1 MNSFYEKSNYNENI
15 QVGDLISLKDDNTV
29 IRSYQNYNKR
39 PDTRIIGVCVD
50 VIDNQIEVQQ
60 EGIVT
65 INIVGLSSI
74 GSLVTASEIPG
85 KARVLK
91 YEQEQRMFNIR
102 SIGKI
107 INLYNDLSKVDILLD
122 IE

>member
-1 MNSFYEKSNYNENI
+1 MNSFYEKSNPNENI